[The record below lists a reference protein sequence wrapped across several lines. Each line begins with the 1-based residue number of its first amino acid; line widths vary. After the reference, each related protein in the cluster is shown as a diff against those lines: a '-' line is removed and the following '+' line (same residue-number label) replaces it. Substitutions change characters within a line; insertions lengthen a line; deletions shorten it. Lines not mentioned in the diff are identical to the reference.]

1 MIIEYFIDKDEYKK
15 HLKGIDFTAS
25 NDVHIAKRSW
35 KQKGKE
41 NYLLRLTSPV
51 EKRKGAKAL
60 CEVNARVLKM
70 LNEKQYVFRLLINQA
85 SQYYVKELYPLVCE
99 FETKLRKFIQSVL
112 FDLNEKAEVEVCK
125 KLKKADIIKE
135 DKLTALNCNFLEYAE
150 LGDIMEFLFA
160 NDELYKEVDIYKK
173 ATENRFKTREE
184 LIEFIKNSEKKTIW
198 DEFFAKDFSDSILP
212 KKLQEIKDFRNDVM
226 HFHEID
232 DEHYEKA
239 KVALQEGIADLDKQI
254 KKGIV
259 IEITEAKVATLSN
272 NPSYFGGVLQVLSAV
287 TKYWSLN
294 REKILGN
301 MANTLKLVGSSMAPY
316 VSALEDIQ
324 KTRERLASI
333 TNFTPIIDPMLLG
346 YPPKADLE
354 NMESEGYKVEED
366 IAIADSMQDVEEN
379 IEEGEKKDGE

>member
-1 MIIEYFIDKDEYKK
+1 MIIEYFVDKDEYKK
-15 HLKGIDFTAS
+15 YLKEIDFTTS
-25 NDVHIAKRSW
+25 NNVNVSKRSW
-35 KQKGKE
+35 QQKGKE

-51 EKRKGAKAL
+51 GGRKGAKAL
-60 CEVNARVLKM
+60 CEVNARVLEM
-70 LNEKQYVFRLLINQA
+70 LNEKKYVFRLLINQA

-125 KLKKADIIKE
+125 KLKKAKIIKE
-135 DKLTALNCNFLEYAE
+135 EKTTALNCNFLEYAE

-160 NDELYKEVDIYKK
+160 NDELYKEFDNYKK
-173 ATENRFKTREE
+173 AEENRFKTREE

-212 KKLQEIKDFRNDVM
+212 KKLQEIKGFRNDVM

-239 KVALQEGIADLDKQI
+239 KVTLQEGIADLDKQI

-272 NPSYFGGVLQVLSAV
+272 NPSYFGGVLQVLPAV
-287 TKYWSLN
+287 TKYWSFN

-301 MANTLKLVGSSMAPY
+301 MANTLKLFSNSLTPY
-316 VSALEDIQ
+316 TAALENIR
-324 KTRERLASI
+324 KTQEYLGSI
-333 TNFTPIIDPMLLG
+333 TKFIPINPMLLEHTSET
-346 YPPKADLE
+346 DLE
-354 NMESEGYKVEED
+354 DEDTEENAVEED
-366 IAIADSMQDVEEN
+366 IAIADSTQDVEEN

>member
-1 MIIEYFIDKDEYKK
+1 MIIEYFIDKEEYKK
-15 HLKGIDFTAS
+15 HLKEINFTAS
-25 NDVHIAKRSW
+25 NNVHISKRSW
-35 KQKGKE
+35 QQKGKE
-41 NYLLRLTSPV
+41 NYLLRLTSKV
-51 EKRKGAKAL
+51 EGRKGAKAL
-60 CEVNARVLKM
+60 CEVNARVLGM
-70 LNEKQYVFRLLINQA
+70 LNEKQCVFRLLINQA

-135 DKLTALNCNFLEYAE
+135 EKQTALNCNFLEYAE

-160 NDELYKEVDIYKK
+160 NDELYKEVDGYKK
-173 ATENRFKTREE
+173 KEENRFKTREE

-212 KKLQEIKDFRNDVM
+212 KRLQEIKDFRNDVM

-239 KVALQEGIADLDKQI
+239 KGILQEGIADLDKQI

-301 MANTLKLVGSSMAPY
+301 VTNTLKLFSNSMAPY
-316 VSALEDIQ
+316 TAALESIR
-324 KTRERLASI
+324 KTQEYLGSI
-333 TNFTPIIDPMLLG
+333 TKFTPIVPPMLLG
-346 YPPKADLE
+346 DTSETDLE
-354 NMESEGYKVEED
+354 DEKNEEAAVEED
-366 IAIADSMQDVEEN
+366 IAVADSPQDIEEN
-379 IEEGEKKDGE
+379 IEEGE

>member
-25 NDVHIAKRSW
+25 NGVHISKRSW
-35 KQKGKE
+35 QQKGKE

-51 EKRKGAKAL
+51 GGRKGAKAL
-60 CEVNARVLKM
+60 CEVNARVLEM
-70 LNEKQYVFRLLINQA
+70 LNEKKYVFRLLINQA
-85 SQYYVKELYPLVCE
+85 AQYYAKELYPLVCE

-125 KLKKADIIKE
+125 KLKKAKIIKE
-135 DKLTALNCNFLEYAE
+135 EKTTALNCNFLEYAE

-160 NDELYKEVDIYKK
+160 NDELYKEFDNYKK
-173 ATENRFKTREE
+173 AEENRFKTREE

-239 KVALQEGIADLDKQI
+239 KVALQEGIADLGKQI

-272 NPSYFGGVLQVLSAV
+272 NPSYFGGVFQVLSAV

-301 MANTLKLVGSSMAPY
+301 MANTLKLFSNSLTPY
-316 VSALEDIQ
+316 TAALENIR
-324 KTRERLASI
+324 KTQEYLGSI
-333 TNFTPIIDPMLLG
+333 TKFTPLVSPMLLD
-346 YPPKADLE
+346 YATKTDLE
-354 NMESEGYKVEED
+354 DSEREETAVEEN
-366 IAIADSMQDVEEN
+366 IAIAESTQDDEEN